1 MINVNSFRNNEFLT
15 LNASSDIIYST
26 YTIVGTQNIHILYSR
41 VACSFRIPMGAPS
54 KTCNLEALC
63 AFLWVIRDLRR
74 GMRVQ

>member
-1 MINVNSFRNNEFLT
+1 M
-15 LNASSDIIYST
+15 YSV
-26 YTIVGTQNIHILYSR
+26 YTICIHLRMHIYISIQCIYIYIYILYMRMAS
-41 VACSFRIPMGAPS
+41 SFRIPVGAPS